1 MEQTTYMSTQNEN
14 KEDVEL
20 FEDEKTML
28 RNKE

>member
-1 MEQTTYMSTQNEN
+1 MEQTTYMSTQNEI